1 MEKIILMMSI
11 VFISSIGSLKGQS
24 ITVENFTTPL
34 EISDLLGG
42 DLQIDVKYTSQ
53 SGSPGNNIY
62 IGLEELDENNQFV
75 RTLDGI
81 SLENE
86 PAGTDVTL
94 SVNLFVGTIYPL
106 STELPAGHYYQ
117 VLARLYT
124 NTWNEL
130 ANATYVDTPALVT
143 QNTMS
148 YNFTAFPIS
157 KGADVSWMTE
167 MESQG
172 YTWQDNDGNPT
183 QLMPLLTAYDLD
195 AVRLRVWVDPDNS
208 PANGWCDIQDV
219 VTKAQLA
226 DAENMDIMICIHYS
240 DHWADPGQ
248 QSKPG
253 VWTNF
258 TVAELETAV
267 ANHTTDILNA
277 LAAVNITPR
286 WVQIG
291 NETNDGMLWQ
301 TGRAS
306 TGGFANYASF
316 VNAGA
321 NAVKS
326 FNPNIKT
333 ILHLSNGF
341 DQSLYNWN
349 IGGLINNGLNINDLD
364 IIGMSLYPEANNWKT
379 LVEQTYDNMLNIQNT
394 YNKDVMVVEIGFSN
408 SRPDITYQFIV
419 YMIEKTRQAQ
429 GLGVFY
435 WEPIASSPF
444 TSYGKGAWDT
454 DGSPSVAMDA
464 FLNSSTLS
472 VEDLFT
478 EKANQFNV
486 YPNPISDVVI
496 ISSSTPVNAKVEL
509 FTITGQK
516 LMETKYS
523 PSNTEIDFTGFSKGI
538 YILKIGEESLK
549 VVKR

>member
-1 MEKIILMMSI
+1 MNRLVVIISI
-11 VFISSIGSLKGQS
+11 VWFSSIGTLSAQS
-24 ITVENFTTPL
+24 ISVENFTSPL

-53 SGSPGNNIY
+53 AGSPGNNIY
-62 IGLEELDENNQFV
+62 IGLEQLDENNQFV
-75 RTLDGI
+75 RTINGI

-86 PAGTDVTL
+86 PAGTDVSL
-94 SVNLFVGTIYPL
+94 SVDLFVGTIHPL
-106 STELPAGHYYQ
+106 SAELPPGHYYQ
-117 VLARLYT
+117 VLARLYS

-130 ANATYVDTPALVT
+130 ANATYVDTPSLVT
-143 QNTMS
+143 QNTVP
-148 YNFTAFPIS
+148 YNFTTYPIS

-167 MESQG
+167 MEAQG
-172 YTWQDNDGNPT
+172 YTWQDNDGNST
-183 QLMPLLTAYDLD
+183 ELMPLLAAYDLD

-219 VTKAQLA
+219 VAKAQLA
-226 DAENMDIMICIHYS
+226 DAEGLDIMICIHYS

-248 QSKPG
+248 QNKPAA
-253 VWTNF
+253 WTSF
-258 TVAELETAV
+258 SVAQLETAV

-277 LAAVNITPR
+277 LDAVNITPR

-301 TGRAS
+301 TGKAS
-306 TGGFANYASF
+306 AGGFSNYASF

-326 FNPNIKT
+326 FDPNIKT

-341 DQSLYNWN
+341 DQGLYNWN
-349 IGGLINNGLNINDLD
+349 IGGLITNGLNISDID
-364 IIGMSLYPEANNWKT
+364 IIGMSLYPEADNWKT
-379 LVEQTYDNMLNIQNT
+379 LVEQTYDNILNIQNT
-394 YNKDVMVVEIGFSN
+394 YNKDAMVVEVGFSN
-408 SRPDITYQFIV
+408 FRPDITYQFIV

-435 WEPIASSPF
+435 WEPIAYSPF
-444 TSYGKGAWDT
+444 TSYSKGAWDD

-464 FLNSSTLS
+464 FLDSSTLA
-472 VEDLFT
+472 VNDLL
-478 EKANQFNV
+478 EEVNNQFTI
-486 YPNPISDVVI
+486 YPNPTYDVI
-496 ISSSTPVNAKVEL
+496 TLKARFPVQSKVKL

-516 LMETKYS
+516 VLESSFSDLTATFDMS
-523 PSNTEIDFTGFSKGI
+523 AFSKGI
-538 YILKIGEESLK
+538 YILRIGEESFK
-549 VVKR
+549 VVRR

>member
-1 MEKIILMMSI
+1 MKKTTLISVLILLAS
-11 VFISSIGSLKGQS
+11 VEFLKAQS
-24 ITVENFTTPL
+24 ISVESFTSPL

-53 SGSPGNNIY
+53 SGSPGNNLY

-75 RTLDGI
+75 RTIDGV

-86 PAGTDVTL
+86 PAGTDVDL
-94 SVNLFVGTIYPL
+94 SVNLFVGTIQPL
-106 STELPAGHYYQ
+106 SSELPSGHYYQ

-130 ANATYVDTPALVT
+130 ANATYVDTPPLVT
-143 QNTMS
+143 QNTIP
-148 YNFTAFPIS
+148 YNFTNFPIS

-167 MESQG
+167 METQG

-183 QLMPLLTAYDLD
+183 ELMPLLSAYDLD

-226 DAENMDIMICIHYS
+226 DAEGLDIMICIHYS

-248 QSKPG
+248 QNKPAA
-253 VWTNF
+253 WTNF
-258 TVAELETAV
+258 TVSELETAV
-267 ANHTTDILNA
+267 ANHATDILNA

-321 NAVKS
+321 NAVKT
-326 FNPNIKT
+326 FDPNIKT

-341 DQSLYNWN
+341 DQGLYNWN
-349 IGGLINNGLNINDLD
+349 IGGLINNGLNISAID

-379 LVEQTYDNMLNIQNT
+379 LVEQTHDNMLNIQNT
-394 YNKDVMVVEIGFSN
+394 YNKDAMVVEVGFSN

-419 YMIEKTRQAQ
+419 YMIEKTRQTQ

-435 WEPIASSPF
+435 WEPIAYSPF
-444 TSYGKGAWDT
+444 TSYSKGAWDT

-464 FLNSSTLS
+464 FLDSSTLS
-472 VEDLFT
+472 VEDVFA
-478 EKANQFNV
+478 EEANQFKV
-486 YPNPISDVVI
+486 YPNPTSDFVNI
-496 ISSSTPVNAKVEL
+496 FSSTPVNAKVEL
-509 FTITGQK
+509 YTITGK
-516 LMETKYS
+516 RLMETSYS
-523 PSNTEIDFTGFSKGI
+523 GTTDRLDLINLSKGV
-538 YILKIGEESLK
+538 YILKIGDESFK
-549 VVKR
+549 VIKK